1 MKVSEEQIKSLIVE
15 ICQIDE
21 DKITHTAKLKEDLQ
35 MDSLNIAD
43 LMASLEEDYEVTVVQ
58 EEAMKIKTFGELLE
72 YVKNH

>member
-21 DKITHTAKLKEDLQ
+21 VKIIHTAKLKEDLQ

-72 YVKNH
+72 YVKTH

>member
-1 MKVSEEQIKSLIVE
+1 MKVSEAQIKDLIVE

-21 DKITHTAKLKEDLQ
+21 GKITPTAKLKEDLQ

-43 LMASLEEDYEVTVVQ
+43 LMASLEEDYEVEVVQ
-58 EEAMKIKTFGELLE
+58 EEAMKIKTFGELLD